1 MLALALAG
9 GAHGLDLFGS
19 TLTGT
24 VRDAT
29 TRAPMAGAY
38 VMAVYYQSG
47 GELFAHG
54 ARWCFRTRGMYTG
67 NDGRYRFPAEG
78 DGPPELKVIKPDYFE
93 KEELRWV
100 TERHWYGDD
109 TKVQS
114 PDLFLQRQDPAAP
127 TKTRMFYCERPARPE
142 DALAN
147 IEYLNISLADAEKYD
162 PEDRLRWLGNARWAI
177 EQLGGHVPA
186 ARAK

>member
-9 GAHGLDLFGS
+9 GAHGLDLLGS

-29 TRAPMAGAY
+29 TRAPIAGAY

-47 GELFAHG
+47 GELFAHS

-78 DGPPELKVIKPDYFE
+78 DGPPELKAIKPDYFE
-93 KEELRWV
+93 KERLRWV
-100 TERHWYGDD
+100 TERHWYGDSE
-109 TKVQS
+109 VQS

-127 TKTRMFYCERPARPE
+127 TPTRSFDCDRPTRSE

-147 IEYLNISLADAEKYD
+147 IEYLNISLANAEKYD
-162 PEDRLRWLGNARWAI
+162 PDDHLRWLEFTRRAI
-177 EQLGGHVPA
+177 QRLGGHVPA
-186 ARAK
+186 AGAK

>member
-9 GAHGLDLFGS
+9 GAHGLDLLGS

-29 TRAPMAGAY
+29 TRAPIAGAY

-47 GELFAHG
+47 GELFAHS
-54 ARWCFRTRGMYTG
+54 ARWCFKTRGMYTG

-78 DGPPELKVIKPDYFE
+78 DGRPELKVIKPDYFE

-100 TERHWYGDD
+100 TERHWYGDS
-109 TKVQS
+109 KVQS
-114 PDLFLQRQDPAAP
+114 PDLFLQRQDPAALTPP
-127 TKTRMFYCERPARPE
+127 TGSLDCDRPAKPE

-162 PEDRLRWLGNARWAI
+162 PDNSLRWLKPTRRAI
-177 EQLGGHVPA
+177 ERLGGHVPSA
-186 ARAK
+186 GAK